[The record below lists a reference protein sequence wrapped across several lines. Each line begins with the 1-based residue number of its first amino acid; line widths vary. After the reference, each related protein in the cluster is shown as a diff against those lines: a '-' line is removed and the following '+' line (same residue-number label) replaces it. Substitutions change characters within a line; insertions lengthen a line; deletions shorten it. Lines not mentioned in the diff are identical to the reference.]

1 MKETSGSAPGHRGS
15 ESPTGARV
23 LDPKRAGRW
32 PGRVTAGAGGLASER
47 GSADIDLAMAL
58 VGLILFF
65 GLVLVAAAV
74 WEFFF

>member
-1 MKETSGSAPGHRGS
+1 
-15 ESPTGARV
+15 
-23 LDPKRAGRW
+23 
-32 PGRVTAGAGGLASER
+32 VTAGAGGLASER